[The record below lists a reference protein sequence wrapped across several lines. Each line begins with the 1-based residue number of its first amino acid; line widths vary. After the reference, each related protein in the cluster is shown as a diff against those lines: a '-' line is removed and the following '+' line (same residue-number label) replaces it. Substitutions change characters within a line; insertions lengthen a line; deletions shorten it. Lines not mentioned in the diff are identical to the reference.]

1 VTADSTG
8 ALTAVAIGT
17 ASAVDVRDGPVT
29 AVPDNSGPFTPGSHI
44 VTWEAADISGN
55 TAQDTQAVDVIPLVN
70 FGIDQTVDEGDMASV
85 LVELNGSA
93 VTYPVQIDYSVSGAA
108 TNPEDHDAVDG
119 TFNIDSGTSAS
130 IPINIVRDFIYEGP
144 ETFTLTINN
153 AVNAVPGSQPTHT
166 VTITQT
172 NVMPTARI
180 VVTQQG
186 RTVTTAAADAGP
198 ITITA
203 VVTDPNPG
211 DAHSYNWTSSD
222 SGMFDPTDFSDDS
235 YNIDPSILAEGV
247 YRVVVNLADDGV
259 PIATNNAESLLRIV
273 ATAPSLSSDSDSDG
287 DGSSD
292 ADEGS
297 ADSDNDGVPDY
308 LDANTASNVL
318 TLSEGYVLE
327 TQTGLSLRLG
337 ERAFSVGSVAG
348 LTELAVAEDVEF
360 GYPNAIA
367 DFEILGVEPGNSAR
381 VVVPLRHPIPANARY
396 RKYVVDH
403 WQDFVVD
410 DNNALASAPGSN
422 GACPA
427 PGDSSYVV
435 GLNQGHG
442 CIQLTLQDG
451 GPNDADN
458 QVNGVIR
465 DPGGLAVPIGVTLD
479 ILPVTDKT
487 VSAGSRN
494 NVLLALRL
502 ESDSGDIEL
511 NSLMLQ
517 ASGSGNDTGI
527 QTVKLFVDT
536 NANGVVDDNE
546 VSIAAGTYS
555 QDNGNLLLQMS
566 APYALPVGQ
575 TDLLVTYDF

>member
-1 VTADSTG
+1 
-8 ALTAVAIGT
+8 
-17 ASAVDVRDGPVT
+17 
-29 AVPDNSGPFTPGSHI
+29 
-44 VTWEAADISGN
+44 
-55 TAQDTQAVDVIPLVN
+55 
-70 FGIDQTVDEGDMASV
+70 V
-85 LVELNGSA
+85 LML
-93 VTYPVQIDYSVSGAA
+93 
-108 TNPEDHDAVDG
+108 
-119 TFNIDSGTSAS
+119 
-130 IPINIVRDFIYEGP
+130 
-144 ETFTLTINN
+144 
-153 AVNAVPGSQPTHT
+153 
-166 VTITQT
+166 
-172 NVMPTARI
+172 
-180 VVTQQG
+180 
-186 RTVTTAAADAGP
+186 
-198 ITITA
+198 
-203 VVTDPNPG
+203 
-211 DAHSYNWTSSD
+211 SD
-222 SGMFDPTDFSDDS
+222 
-235 YNIDPSILAEGV
+235 
-247 YRVVVNLADDGV
+247 
-259 PIATNNAESLLRIV
+259 
-273 ATAPSLSSDSDSDG
+273 
-287 DGSSD
+287 
-292 ADEGS
+292 
-297 ADSDNDGVPDY
+297 
-308 LDANTASNVL
+308 
-318 TLSEGYVLE
+318 GYVLE